1 MRLFR
6 LVPALLLAGGGAF
19 AAISV
24 AQAPAAHAVSEAT
37 GTITAVS
44 AVSLSLRSEDGTA
57 ATFVVDEPGVLPAG
71 LAVGAHASVQYEPR
85 DAGGRQLVSV
95 IFAGAPPAP
104 AVMPEG
110 TAPTPLPET
119 LAASSEPARR
129 RSLDP
134 GALLLLSAAGAL
146 LVICWR

>member
-85 DAGGRQLVSV
+85 DTGGRLLVSV

-104 AVMPEG
+104 TVVPEG
-110 TAPTPLPET
+110 TPPTPLPET
-119 LAASSEPARR
+119 LTASSEPARQ